1 MAKEN
6 KEKEIENEKNA
17 ENTELENDPKEEEQD
32 KKAKTKTKK
41 PKKEGALSLPVI
53 IGIAV
58 GAVVLI
64 VASVVIGSFVA
75 SKLFPTQGGGNSAT
89 LDTADITAA
98 IQKANREMLEAQ
110 QKEGKTPEE
119 IDDMEAERMSSMP
132 DVLVFETG
140 KIVSNPRGN
149 ANVLIVLELAL
160 DFRVY
165 DKENKTSMEIVTI
178 EGKDDAVTRTIN
190 FESTSY
196 KKLKTRVTSNLNE
209 LIATYS
215 EAEFQGMRGDLKN
228 IIRTQLRPV
237 FRNFGLQLGEVQI
250 VTFLIQPN

>member
-6 KEKEIENEKNA
+6 KEIENEENK
-17 ENTELENDPKEEEQD
+17 ENTELENDPKNEG
-32 KKAKTKTKK
+32 KGKKTKEAKA
-41 PKKEGALSLPVI
+41 KKEGALSLPVI
-53 IGIAV
+53 IGISV

-64 VASVVIGSFVA
+64 IASVVVGSIVA
-75 SKLFPTQGGGNSAT
+75 SKLFPTQGGGAV
-89 LDTADITAA
+89 LDTANITAA
-98 IQKANREMLEAQ
+98 IQKANREILEAKT
-110 QKEGKTPEE
+110 KEGKTPEE
-119 IDDMEAERMSSMP
+119 IDEMEAEKMSNMP
-132 DVLVFETG
+132 DILVFETG

-149 ANVLIVLELAL
+149 ANVFIVLELAL

-165 DKENKTSMEIVTI
+165 DEENKTSMEIVKI
-178 EGKDDAVTRTIN
+178 EGKDEAATREIN
-190 FESTSY
+190 FESTGY
-196 KKLKTRVTSNLNE
+196 KKLKTRITSNLNE

-215 EAEFQGMRGDLKN
+215 EAEFQAMRGDLKN